1 MYENLKKLSQN
12 NEPYPLGIRFV
23 GETICDEK
31 FCIERKCSDMTSFEY
46 IVDGK
51 GTLEINNQILHPQ
64 KGDIFLITEGSCHR
78 YYSQKENGWHKYF
91 VSFYG
96 EMLPQLLKSY
106 LPADTYLF
114 KDCNLEK
121 IFQRIFDIAFNNN
134 DKKSAQTQIA
144 IELFKIFNYLYDR
157 HTSENEDFADRIKLN
172 IESNAD
178 KEFNLDKLCR
188 QMNYSKNHLINIF
201 SDKFGIT
208 PYQYYIDCKTNMA
221 KDYLLNT
228 NMTVSEIAAALSY
241 SDQQYFSYCF
251 KKATGYSPRNYRN
264 NAKV

>member
-1 MYENLKKLSQN
+1 MYENLKKLGQI
-12 NEPYPLGIRFV
+12 NEPNPLGIRFV

-31 FCIERKCSDMTSFEY
+31 FCIERSCSDMTSFEY
-46 IVDGK
+46 IVDGY
-51 GTLEINNQILHPQ
+51 GTLEINGQILHPK
-64 KGDIFLITEGSCHR
+64 KGDLFLITDGSSHK

-91 VSFYG
+91 VSIFG
-96 EMLPQLLKSY
+96 DMVQPLLHSY
-106 LPADTYLF
+106 LPPDTYLF
-114 KDCNLEK
+114 SDCNLEK
-121 IFQRIFDIAFNNN
+121 TFQRIFDIAFNNN
-134 DKKSAQTQIA
+134 DIKSAQTKIG
-144 IELFKIFNYLYDR
+144 IEVFKIFNYLRDR
-157 HTSENEDFADRIKLN
+157 HISENEDFADKIKQR
-172 IESNAD
+172 IESNID
-178 KEFNLDKLCR
+178 KEFNLDNLCL

-208 PYQYYIDCKTNMA
+208 PYQYYIDCKINMA

-228 NMTVSEIAAALSY
+228 NMTIAEISSALSY